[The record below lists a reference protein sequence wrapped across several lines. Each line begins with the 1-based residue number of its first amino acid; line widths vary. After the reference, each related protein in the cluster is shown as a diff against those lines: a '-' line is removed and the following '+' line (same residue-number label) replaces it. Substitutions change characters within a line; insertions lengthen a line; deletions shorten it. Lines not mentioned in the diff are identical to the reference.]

1 MDSWA
6 TAVWSAVGD
15 QDVLNGFPPNDM
27 LLNLGDLH
35 CKCLC

>member
-6 TAVWSAVGD
+6 IAVWSAVGD
-15 QDVLNGFPPNDM
+15 QDVLNGIPPNGM
-27 LLNLGDLH
+27 LNLGDLH